1 MGITGTGSPFLPL
14 LDHYGDFCQASGRH
28 GRHALS
34 PDKLKLYD
42 GTLFGGNRM
51 WAALSSLIS
60 AIPSAATSPY
70 ALVAYA
76 LAAAV
81 YALSVWR
88 VSRNKNLLANLQKLP
103 PKDRRKAL
111 EREMGSNLAPKISAE
126 QWVRSRIHRYYF
138 FAFLAT
144 CAALVTIVALA
155 LFART
160 DPPGTGAV
168 FIGNVNYV
176 AQQYQQINN
185 NQILATE
192 LKQQIQEGIELATR
206 REFARAQ
213 EAFMRVPDSARV
225 PAVWNDLGVVYEG
238 LGDLDRARSA
248 YATALRQQPDFPPAQ
263 ANLARLQAKPSSDP
277 AKAGADSRTAST
289 PPRAVVNLL
298 APDQGGHPEIM
309 PGEDWRKITSG
320 KEEDKISVRA
330 GAEAEVVYAFKDNKP
345 ATFATFEMLIAQTDM
360 FNPKEIE
367 ILAADNSR
375 GGPFRSVGKCTMVNA
390 VVADSRYQRC
400 DLPETTARY
409 VKIKLISTYHFNQ
422 WANLP
427 QIRLIGRLEP

>member
-1 MGITGTGSPFLPL
+1 
-14 LDHYGDFCQASGRH
+14 
-28 GRHALS
+28 
-34 PDKLKLYD
+34 
-42 GTLFGGNRM
+42 
-51 WAALSSLIS
+51 
-60 AIPSAATSPY
+60 
-70 ALVAYA
+70 LVAYA

-213 EAFMRVPDSARV
+213 EAFMRVPDSARF
-225 PAVWNDLGVVYEG
+225 PQSGTISASSMRAWAISTG
-238 LGDLDRARSA
+238 LAAPTRRRYGNSLTSRRRRPIWRGSRPSLRAIRRRLA
-248 YATALRQQPDFPPAQ
+248 QTAEPRPH
-263 ANLARLQAKPSSDP
+263 RRGPSSTSWRRT
-277 AKAGADSRTAST
+277 KAAT
-289 PPRAVVNLL
+289 PRSCLGGL
-298 APDQGGHPEIM
+298 AEDHQRKGG
-309 PGEDWRKITSG
+309 R
-320 KEEDKISVRA
+320 
-330 GAEAEVVYAFKDNKP
+330 
-345 ATFATFEMLIAQTDM
+345 
-360 FNPKEIE
+360 
-367 ILAADNSR
+367 
-375 GGPFRSVGKCTMVNA
+375 
-390 VVADSRYQRC
+390 
-400 DLPETTARY
+400 
-409 VKIKLISTYHFNQ
+409 
-422 WANLP
+422 
-427 QIRLIGRLEP
+427 